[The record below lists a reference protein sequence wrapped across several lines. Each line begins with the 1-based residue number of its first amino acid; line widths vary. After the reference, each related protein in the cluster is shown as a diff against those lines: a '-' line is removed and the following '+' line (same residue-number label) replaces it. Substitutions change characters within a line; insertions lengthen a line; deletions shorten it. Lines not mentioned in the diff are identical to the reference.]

1 MHFPT
6 NHAQLREKNSKA
18 IAKVSQKIVSL
29 LNSGVEANTKDKYR
43 QGNMIYLPA
52 MGSVIIAGDLHG
64 HRRNFERIVAFA
76 DLHNNRDRHLVLQ
89 EIIHGGPQ
97 DSEGGCLSYQLLFDV
112 VRYKLDFP
120 NRVHIIMGNHDI
132 AFINKEEVIRNGQEM
147 NRPMRSAL
155 DREFGPTSPNVKRAI
170 KQFLF
175 SQSLAIKC
183 DNRIWLSHSLPSDR
197 YLDKFDQQVLYR
209 QLRNEDVVRP
219 GSAYLL
225 TWGREHSQALLD
237 NLARFFDV
245 DIFILGH
252 QPQEQ
257 GWGQAGKNLIII
269 ASDHNHGCLLP
280 IDLAESY
287 TIDELIDSIVMLASI
302 S

>member
-1 MHFPT
+1 MSQT
-6 NHAQLREKNSKA
+6 VVNLLKA
-18 IAKVSQKIVSL
+18 
-29 LNSGVEANTKDKYR
+29 GVEANTTDKYR
-43 QGNMIYLPA
+43 RDNLVFLSA
-52 MGSVIIAGDLHG
+52 ADSVIIAGDLHG
-64 HRRNFERIVAFA
+64 HRRNFERILTYA
-76 DLHNNRDRHLVLQ
+76 DLRNNRNRHLVLQ
-89 EIIHGGPQ
+89 EIIHGGLQ
-97 DSEGGCLSYQLLFDV
+97 NSEGGCLSYRLLFNV

-132 AFINKEEVIRNGQEM
+132 AFINNKKVMRNGKEM
-147 NRPMRSAL
+147 NRSMRSAL
-155 DREFGPTSPNVKRAI
+155 DREFGQTSPNVKLAI

-175 SQSLAIKC
+175 SQPLAVKC

-197 YLDKFDQQVLYR
+197 YLGKFDQKVLYR
-209 QLRNEDVVRP
+209 QLRDEDVVRL

-225 TWGREHSQALLD
+225 TWGRKHSQRLLD
-237 NLARFFDV
+237 NLAKLFDV

-257 GWGQAGKNLIII
+257 GWNQAGDNLIIV

-280 IDLAESY
+280 VNLAKSY
-287 TIDELIDSIVMLASI
+287 TVEQLISSIVKLSSI